1 MLKELSKS
9 IREFKAASIK
19 APVFVSLE
27 VVLECMIPFVIARLV
42 NEIKAGCGM
51 EVIVKYG
58 LALLVMAG
66 LSLACGAAA
75 GSFAATA
82 SSGFA

>member
-9 IREFKAASIK
+9 IREFKAASVK

-27 VVLECMIPFVIARLV
+27 VVLECIIPFIIAQLV
-42 NEIKAGCGM
+42 NEIKAGCGLG
-51 EVIVKYG
+51 VIAGYG
-58 LALLVMAG
+58 AVLIVMAG

-75 GSFAATA
+75 GAYLP
-82 SSGFA
+82 

>member
-1 MLKELSKS
+1 MLKELTKS

-27 VVLECMIPFVIARLV
+27 VILECIIPFIIAQLV
-42 NEIKAGCGM
+42 NQIKAGCGVD
-51 EVIVKYG
+51 VIALYG
-58 LALLVMAG
+58 LSLLVMAA

-75 GSFAATA
+75 GS
-82 SSGFA
+82 